1 MAIPEKIYFKI
12 RPLILPIDDI
22 LKWIP
27 INSNILDLGCGRGI
41 IANYIKNFNSYLGI
55 DLVIHTFEKGSKIKF
70 KKSNC
75 LNFIEKDISKFDTF
89 LLIDILHHIPKNF
102 QESFF
107 NNLISKMKSG
117 DTLIV
122 KDIYPKNFFTKFWN
136 AFHDRLISKQI
147 IRYFDFKN
155 FEKSIKAD
163 IKIEKKYYLR
173 LFLYD
178 HYFLILRK
186 I

>member
-1 MAIPEKIYFKI
+1 MEIPKKIYFKI

-27 INSNILDLGCGRGI
+27 NNANILDLGCGKGI
-41 IANYIKNFNSYLGI
+41 IANYISNFNSYLGV
-55 DLVIHTFEKGSKIKF
+55 DLVINSFEKDNKIKF
-70 KKSNC
+70 EKSNC
-75 LNFIEKDISKFDTF
+75 LSFIERDINRFDTF
-89 LLIDILHHIPKNF
+89 LIIDLLHHIPKGL
-102 QESFF
+102 QESFL

-117 DTLIV
+117 DTLIL

-136 AFHDRLISKQI
+136 SFHDFLISKQI
-147 IRYFDFKN
+147 IRYFNFRE
-155 FEKSIKAD
+155 FEKNIGKEIMIK
-163 IKIEKKYYLR
+163 KKYFLR

-178 HYFLILRK
+178 HYFIILRK